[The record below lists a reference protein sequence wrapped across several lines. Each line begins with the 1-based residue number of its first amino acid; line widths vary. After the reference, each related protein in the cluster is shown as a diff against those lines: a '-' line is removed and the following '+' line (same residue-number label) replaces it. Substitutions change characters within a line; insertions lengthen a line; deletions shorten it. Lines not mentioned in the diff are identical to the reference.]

1 MIDYPQMCGL
11 QPWLLSLSRSTLTA
25 SCLLT
30 IQLKGLK
37 MSSSL
42 PHPSGRVCHLG
53 PRPQQQLLGQLLPH
67 IPVTLIDTVV
77 GPPPLLV
84 RWPAELRAWSRPAV
98 PWALF
103 AKEAASWTP
112 CTFTSPAASSAPFFA
127 FVCLKA
133 GTVSRACLSWSGS
146 GEPCGGGDS
155 DLKEYIGG

>member
-1 MIDYPQMCGL
+1 MIDSPQMCGL
-11 QPWLLSLSRSTLTA
+11 QPWLLSLSRSTLIA

-30 IQLKGLK
+30 IQLNRPENVLT
-37 MSSSL
+37 SSTPQWQSL
-42 PHPSGRVCHLG
+42 SSRPSASAAAPGSAPSTHPRDPYQHSCW
-53 PRPQQQLLGQLLPH
+53 
-67 IPVTLIDTVV
+67 
-77 GPPPLLV
+77 PPPLLV
-84 RWPAELRAWSRPAV
+84 RWPAELRAWSRPAA
-98 PWALF
+98 PRALF